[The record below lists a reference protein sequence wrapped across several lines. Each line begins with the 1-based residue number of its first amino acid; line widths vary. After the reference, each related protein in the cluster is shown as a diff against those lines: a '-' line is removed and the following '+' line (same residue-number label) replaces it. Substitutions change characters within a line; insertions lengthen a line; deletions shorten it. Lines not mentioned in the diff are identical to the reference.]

1 MLFPLLTLCL
11 WLSELP
17 VSLKCTCKET
27 AKWSLRAR
35 LRNSVPTLVL
45 TTCAALDRSHN
56 LSGLQSFC
64 KPSWNKATG
73 SLTRGPETD
82 QGPVSGLGN
91 VCWQRP
97 QHRHKALHRWEV
109 LWLDFTCCHKSLL
122 LTFSSSFLF
131 FFKIQDLEFGQS
143 RTESQEAHLNSVLTI
158 LSSAQTWQKCLLPA
172 HLFIDVCS

>member
-1 MLFPLLTLCL
+1 MEFKSSAKKFSSNSGPDHLC
-11 WLSELP
+11 
-17 VSLKCTCKET
+17 SL
-27 AKWSLRAR
+27 
-35 LRNSVPTLVL
+35 
-45 TTCAALDRSHN
+45 RSHN

-109 LWLDFTCCHKSLL
+109 L
-122 LTFSSSFLF
+122 
-131 FFKIQDLEFGQS
+131 
-143 RTESQEAHLNSVLTI
+143 
-158 LSSAQTWQKCLLPA
+158 
-172 HLFIDVCS
+172 